1 MKAILFVLILA
12 LFVISGCIIGGGV
25 SKATATCIA
34 SKSTLYVKT
43 GCPYC
48 EEQKELFGENFKYLN
63 VVDCVEEPAICTKAG
78 IIGVPTWVI
87 DDEKIE
93 GVQSIAKLKEL
104 TGC

>member
-1 MKAILFVLILA
+1 MLILA
-12 LFVISGCIIGGGV
+12 LFMISGCILGGV
-25 SKATATCIA
+25 SKTTAKCIA

-48 EEQKELFGENFKYLN
+48 EEQEELFGKNLEYLN
-63 VVDCVEEPAICTKAG
+63 VVNCAEEPGVCAIVG
-78 IIGVPTWVI
+78 IIGVPTWII
-87 DDEKIE
+87 DGKKVE